1 MSKHIVMR
9 VLLSILLLSIILLV
23 ACNSNTDQAPT
34 TLALHLIPGGDY
46 RYVSSVDI
54 DQVVDEQNVRIQLS
68 ATYHL
73 VPAAEKAG
81 ETDITATHERYFMDV
96 SAGGQTMQI
105 DTDKKGTDPENGPAD
120 RYELM
125 MRQLFA
131 GVVGQPFQLSVS
143 TEGKITGMSGLDNMI
158 NRIVD
163 SMGVSGETAAQMRI
177 SLKDA
182 FSEEKMRYQLASL
195 FDGFRNQAVVVGD
208 TWKKHRGIDFGG
220 NAGMDQQFTV
230 RSIDGN
236 QVNLDVTGTLEVPA
250 SASAGALSGT
260 TKGFV
265 VLQLDKGLVSAMELD
280 LYLQGDSGGI
290 PMKITGKLKVKG
302 EVK

>member
-1 MSKHIVMR
+1 MR
-9 VLLSILLLSIILLV
+9 VLSAFLLLSVVLLS
-23 ACNSNTDQAPT
+23 ACNNNSDQTPT
-34 TLALHLIPGGDY
+34 SLALHLIPGGDY

-54 DQVVDEQNVRIQLS
+54 DQVVDEQNVQIKLS

-81 ETDITATHERYFMDV
+81 EIAITATHERYFMDV

-105 DTDKKGTDPENGPAD
+105 DTDKKDTDTESGPAD

-125 MRQLFA
+125 MRQLFS
-131 GVVGQPFQLSVS
+131 GVVGQPFQLSVN
-143 TEGKITGMSGLDNMI
+143 TEGEITGMSGLDNMI

-182 FSEEKMRYQLASL
+182 FSEEKMKYQLASL
-195 FDGFRNQAVVVGD
+195 FDGFRNQPVAVGD
-208 TWKKHRGIDFGG
+208 TWKKQRKIDFGG

-230 RSIDGN
+230 RAIDGN
-236 QVNLDVTGTLEVPA
+236 QVTLDVTGTLEVPA
-250 SASAGALSGT
+250 SANAGALSGT
-260 TKGFV
+260 TKGVV
-265 VLQLDKGLVSAMELD
+265 VLQLDKGLVSSMELN
-280 LYLQGDSGGI
+280 LNLQGDSGGI
-290 PMKITGKLKVKG
+290 PMKITGKLKVTG